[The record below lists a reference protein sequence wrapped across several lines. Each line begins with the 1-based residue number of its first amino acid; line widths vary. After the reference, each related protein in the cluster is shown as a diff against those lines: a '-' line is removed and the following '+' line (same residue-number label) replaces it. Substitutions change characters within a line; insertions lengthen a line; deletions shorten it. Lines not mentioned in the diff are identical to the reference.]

1 MPCTSDYPNV
11 HRSGPDF
18 AANCVHQPAMILPP
32 RSPNSSS
39 TSSTSISIT
48 QIVQITVKNKNLQNV
63 ARQITVPLVGL
74 PKPPAQT
81 PTLHCSP
88 QTLRT
93 TTPSSSMSL
102 QDLIPVVNKLQD
114 IVTSTQLADIDLPVL
129 AVVGSQSC
137 GKLSVLEN
145 IVGKDFLPRGT
156 GIVTRRPLVLQLIH
170 VNKDDPAVLEYLP
183 LDVPATSSEVSL
195 EEHLRRSNGST
206 RSHSNEPPSEWGEFL
221 HIPNKRFY
229 DFNDIRKEIESET
242 LRIAGQNKGISRLPI
257 NLKVYSHKVL
267 NLTLVDL
274 PGLTKIPIGDQPTD
288 IERQTRSL
296 ILEYIQKPN
305 CIILAVS
312 PANVDLVNSE
322 SLKLARQVD
331 PTGKRTVGVLSK
343 LDLMDQGTNA
353 LDILKGNVYP
363 LKLGFIG
370 VVNRSQQD
378 IQDNKLLDDSLQSEQ
393 QFFANHPAY
402 RSFASKCGT
411 RYLSLTLNKILMNHI
426 RERLPD
432 IKAKLNTL
440 MGQTEQELASYGD
453 YPSLV
458 DSKEGR
464 AALLLNLM
472 TKFAN
477 SVVNSV
483 EGTSFDDVSIK
494 ELCGGARIYY
504 IYNEVFGSSLAAI
517 NPTQNLSVKDIRT
530 AIRNSLGP
538 RPSLFVPEL
547 AFDLL
552 VKPQIKLLE
561 EPSRRCVEL
570 VYEELMKIVH
580 LICNAGSNLDMT
592 RYPKLQAKLMETVSD
607 LLRERLGPTI
617 KYVESMIEIQQAY
630 INTNHPNF
638 VGAAKAMATVV
649 EERRRQRE
657 TELQSRMRIATL
669 KILSKHKE
677 TEDSDDTETELPN
690 GHLDSKDIDIDQVD
704 DEIKPPVVHKHKRS
718 DSTRT
723 LHTHKSDL
731 TSHGHESYFNYFFGK
746 DPIMHQQHLQA
757 QAQLNPTPFKFP
769 LPQEPTLQFN
779 NNFINNGGNVHADV
793 KSLSLEDRSQSPVVE
808 QENGHVPHLEHG
820 EESSLNE
827 LNEREQL
834 ECELI
839 RRLIVSYFG
848 IVREI
853 VQDQV
858 PKSIMCLLVNYI
870 KTHIQNRLVV
880 KLYNEKYFDELLQED
895 ELIQM
900 EREKC
905 INLLKTYREASKVI
919 SDVV

>member
-1 MPCTSDYPNV
+1 MT
-11 HRSGPDF
+11 
-18 AANCVHQPAMILPP
+18 
-32 RSPNSSS
+32 
-39 TSSTSISIT
+39 
-48 QIVQITVKNKNLQNV
+48 
-63 ARQITVPLVGL
+63 
-74 PKPPAQT
+74 
-81 PTLHCSP
+81 
-88 QTLRT
+88 
-93 TTPSSSMSL
+93 L

-114 IVTSTQLADIDLPVL
+114 IVTTTQLADIDLPVL

-137 GKLSVLEN
+137 GKSSVLEN

-156 GIVTRRPLVLQLIH
+156 GIVTRRPLVLQLI
-170 VNKDDPAVLEYLP
+170 NISKDDPLVRNYNESDLRDARSPMDYNLSSDEINLE
-183 LDVPATSSEVSL
+183 D
-195 EEHLRRSNGST
+195 HLRRRVASGNSSSSST
-206 RSHSNEPPSEWGEFL
+206 LAEEPTEWGEFL
-221 HIPNKRFY
+221 HIPGKRFY
-229 DFNDIRKEIESET
+229 SFDLIRREIETET
-242 LRIAGQNKGISRLPI
+242 ARIAGLNKGISRLPI
-257 NLKVYSHKVL
+257 NLKIFSDRVL

-288 IERQTRSL
+288 IEKQTRNL
-296 ILEYIQKPN
+296 ILEYILKPN
-305 CIILAVS
+305 SIILAVL

-331 PTGKRTVGVLSK
+331 PTGKRTVGILSK
-343 LDLMDQGTNA
+343 IDLMDQGTNA
-353 LDILKGNVYP
+353 VDILKGNVYP
-363 LKLGFIG
+363 LKLGFVG

-378 IQDNKLLDDSLQSEQ
+378 IQDRKPLEDSLMAEQS
-393 QFFANHPAY
+393 FFANHPAY
-402 RSFASKCGT
+402 RSIASKCGT
-411 RYLSLTLNKILMNHI
+411 RYLTVTLNKILMNHI

-453 YPSLV
+453 V
-458 DSKEGR
+458 ATMADTKEGR

-477 SVVNSV
+477 SFVSSV
-483 EGTSFDDVSIK
+483 DGTLLDDKSIK

-504 IYNEVFGSSLAAI
+504 IFNEVFGSLLALL
-517 NPTQNLSVKDIRT
+517 NPTQNLAVKDIRT

-580 LICNAGSNLDMT
+580 SICNAGASVEMN
-592 RYPKLQAKLMETVSD
+592 RYPKLQAKLMEVVSD

-617 KYVESMIEIQQAY
+617 KYVELMIEIQQAY

-638 VGAAKAMATVV
+638 LGAAEAMALVV
-649 EERRRQRE
+649 EERRKLRDH
-657 TELQSRMRIATL
+657 ELNAKLKLATQKL
-669 KILSKHKE
+669 LGKKHYAPDDQLCE
-677 TEDSDDTETELPN
+677 EDEEN
-690 GHLDSKDIDIDQVD
+690 GEDLDVSQIDEDV
-704 DEIKPPVVHKHKRS
+704 KPTTRRKRS
-718 DSTRT
+718 DSNRT
-723 LHTHKSDL
+723 IVSVKSDSNGPHHHL
-731 TSHGHESYFNYFFGK
+731 HQELYFNYFFGK
-746 DPIMHQQHLQA
+746 DPIMHQQHLQT

-769 LPQEPTLQFN
+769 QAHEQPLQFN
-779 NNFINNGGNVHADV
+779 ENFTHSRNVSEL
-793 KSLSLEDRSQSPVVE
+793 KSMSLSEQPNGYMPQLDEGSQLQRVESEDLSIT
-808 QENGHVPHLEHG
+808 
-820 EESSLNE
+820 E
-827 LNEREQL
+827 LSEREQL

-853 VQDQV
+853 IQDQV
-858 PKSIMCLLVNYI
+858 PKSIMCMLVNYI
-870 KTHIQNRLVV
+870 KSHIQNRLVV
-880 KLYNEKYFDELLQED
+880 KLYNEQYFEELLQED
-895 ELIQM
+895 ETIQL

-905 INLLKTYREASKVI
+905 VNLLKTYREASRVI

>member
-1 MPCTSDYPNV
+1 
-11 HRSGPDF
+11 
-18 AANCVHQPAMILPP
+18 
-32 RSPNSSS
+32 
-39 TSSTSISIT
+39 
-48 QIVQITVKNKNLQNV
+48 
-63 ARQITVPLVGL
+63 
-74 PKPPAQT
+74 
-81 PTLHCSP
+81 
-88 QTLRT
+88 
-93 TTPSSSMSL
+93 MSL

-114 IVTSTQLADIDLPVL
+114 IVTTTQLAEIDLPIL

-156 GIVTRRPLVLQLIH
+156 GIVTRRPLVLQLIN
-170 VNKDDPAVLEYLP
+170 VKKDDPIVRNYNPA
-183 LDVPATSSEVSL
+183 DVQDAASGYSLLSDEINL
-195 EEHLRRSNGST
+195 EEHLRHRANGTASAAST
-206 RSHSNEPPSEWGEFL
+206 AQNDQPSEWGEFL
-221 HIPNKRFY
+221 HVPHKRFY
-229 DFNDIRKEIESET
+229 NFHAIRREIEAET
-242 LRIAGQNKGISRLPI
+242 ARIAGRNKGISRVPI
-257 NLKVYSHKVL
+257 HLKIYLDRVL

-274 PGLTKIPIGDQPTD
+274 PGLTKIPIGDQPSD
-288 IERQTRSL
+288 IEKQTRSL
-296 ILEYIQKPN
+296 ILEYVSKPN

-331 PTGKRTVGVLSK
+331 PTGKRTVGILSK
-343 LDLMDQGTNA
+343 IDLMDQGTNA

-378 IQDNKLLDDSLQSEQ
+378 IQENKALDDSLYAEQ

-402 RSFASKCGT
+402 RAIASKCGT
-411 RYLSLTLNKILMNHI
+411 RYLTITLNKILMNHI
-426 RERLPD
+426 RDRLPD

-440 MGQTEQELASYGD
+440 MGQAEQELASYGD
-453 YPSLV
+453 IPSLAET
-458 DSKEGR
+458 KEGR
-464 AALLLNLM
+464 SALLLNLM

-477 SVVNSV
+477 GFVSSV
-483 EGTSFDDVSIK
+483 EGTALNDVSIK

-504 IYNEVFGSSLAAI
+504 IFNDVFGSLLASI
-517 NPTQNLSVKDIRT
+517 NPTHNLAVKDIRT
-530 AIRNSLGP
+530 AIRNSSGP

-552 VKPQIKLLE
+552 VKPQIRLLE
-561 EPSRRCVEL
+561 EPSRRCVEM

-580 LICNAGSNLDMT
+580 SVCTAGTGLEMN
-592 RYPKLQAKLMETVSD
+592 RYPKLQAKLIEVVSD

-638 VGAAKAMATVV
+638 VGAAEAMGSVV

-657 TELQSRMRIATL
+657 LELSSKLKLATQRIL
-669 KILSKHKE
+669 RKPSK
-677 TEDSDDTETELPN
+677 EDGDDESEAVVDEEN
-690 GHLDSKDIDIDQVD
+690 AVDLDVSQVD
-704 DEIKPPVVHKHKRS
+704 DDVKPVVHHKRS
-718 DSTRT
+718 DSNKTTFSVR
-723 LHTHKSDL
+723 SDSTAAHHL
-731 TSHGHESYFNYFFGK
+731 NQESYFNYFFGR
-746 DPIMHQQHLQA
+746 DPIIHQQHMQA
-757 QAQLNPTPFKFP
+757 QAQLHPTPFKFP
-769 LPQEPTLQFN
+769 QAHEPTLQFN
-779 NNFINNGGNVHADV
+779 NNFINNGTIHDMKDLHLDDRYSHSSSHHDSTQPMNAVAHQHNV
-793 KSLSLEDRSQSPVVE
+793 E
-808 QENGHVPHLEHG
+808 G
-820 EESSLNE
+820 EEDNLSE
-827 LNEREQL
+827 LSEREQL
-834 ECELI
+834 ETELI

-870 KTHIQNRLVV
+870 KVHIQNRLVV
-880 KLYNEKYFDELLQED
+880 KLYNENYFDELLQED
-895 ELIQM
+895 ENIQI

-905 INLLKTYREASKVI
+905 LSLLKTYREASRII

>member
-1 MPCTSDYPNV
+1 
-11 HRSGPDF
+11 
-18 AANCVHQPAMILPP
+18 
-32 RSPNSSS
+32 
-39 TSSTSISIT
+39 
-48 QIVQITVKNKNLQNV
+48 
-63 ARQITVPLVGL
+63 
-74 PKPPAQT
+74 
-81 PTLHCSP
+81 
-88 QTLRT
+88 
-93 TTPSSSMSL
+93 MSL

-114 IVTSTQLADIDLPVL
+114 IVTSTQVTEIDLPIL
-129 AVVGSQSC
+129 AVIGSQSC
-137 GKLSVLEN
+137 GKSSVLEN

-156 GIVTRRPLVLQLIH
+156 GIVTRRPLVLQLISIK
-170 VNKDDPAVLEYLP
+170 KDDPIVNQYNAQDIQQPQNNGEVTLE
-183 LDVPATSSEVSL
+183 D
-195 EEHLRRSNGST
+195 HLRRAHTQST
-206 RSHSNEPPSEWGEFL
+206 ESTSSTTSSSSSPPTEWGEFL

-229 DFNDIRKEIESET
+229 NFADIRKEIENET
-242 LRIAGQNKGISRLPI
+242 FRIAGQNKGISRLPI
-257 NLKVYSHKVL
+257 NLKIYSDKVL

-288 IERQTRSL
+288 IEKQTRSL
-296 ILEYIQKPN
+296 ISEYICKPN

-331 PTGKRTVGVLSK
+331 PTGKRTVGILSK

-353 LDILKGNVYP
+353 VEILKGNVYP

-378 IQDNKLLDDSLQSEQ
+378 IQDNKSLDDSIQSEH

-402 RSFASKCGT
+402 RSMANKCGT
-411 RYLSLTLNKILMNHI
+411 KYLSLTLNKILMAHI

-440 MGQTEQELASYGD
+440 MGQTEQELASYGE
-453 YPSLV
+453 YPSLTS
-458 DSKEGR
+458 SKEGR

-472 TKFAN
+472 TRFAN
-477 SVVNSV
+477 SFVNSV

-504 IYNEVFGSSLAAI
+504 IYNEVFGSSLASI

-530 AIRNSLGP
+530 AIRNSSGP

-561 EPSRRCVEL
+561 DPSRQCVEL

-580 LICNAGSNLDMT
+580 SICSAGDSQEMT
-592 RYPKLQAKLMETVSD
+592 RFPRLQSKLMETVSD

-638 VGAAKAMATVV
+638 VGAAKAMAIVV
-649 EERRRQRE
+649 EERRKQRE
-657 TELQSRMRIATL
+657 QEQRSRMRIATQ
-669 KILSKHKE
+669 KILNKPKE
-677 TEDSDDTETELPN
+677 EEDHEVENNDNDEEAVEDGN
-690 GHLDSKDIDIDQVD
+690 IDINQID
-704 DEIKPPVVHKHKRS
+704 DDIKPPTKSRRS
-718 DSTRT
+718 DSIRT
-723 LHTHKSDL
+723 MMSHKSDF
-731 TSHGHESYFNYFFGK
+731 THPSQESYFNYFFGK

-769 LPQEPTLQFN
+769 HNQEPTLQFN
-779 NNFINNGGNVHADV
+779 NNFINNGTIHSEMS
-793 KSLSLEDRSQSPVVE
+793 KLSLDERVASAT
-808 QENGHVPHLEHG
+808 NGNALDGG
-820 EESSLNE
+820 ESDGMHE

-870 KTHIQNRLVV
+870 KSHIQNRLVV
-880 KLYNEKYFDELLQED
+880 KLYNEQYFDELLQED
-895 ELIQM
+895 ETIQM

-905 INLLKTYREASKVI
+905 LNLLNVYKEASRVI